1 MKESRTAKL
10 YSTLSKR
17 ELASAALFH
26 AADQNTFEIE
36 RIVGAVGRANYNCL
50 DKDFMEQHTYLSS
63 VVIFWGSEYWRKL
76 FMHTAALLETYC
88 TDGEQPKKWERIDA
102 TAAAV
107 DTWHAVLAAWCDKHG
122 LDLATA
128 YKLAGVDPS
137 PRESKKKDIDHA
149 EVELWLE
156 ELASFS
162 PCAL

>member
-1 MKESRTAKL
+1 MKETRTAKL
-10 YSTLSKR
+10 YDGLTAKQ
-17 ELASAALFH
+17 LARLTFVHTAE
-26 AADQNTFEIE
+26 QNGLEIE
-36 RIVGAVGRANYNCL
+36 RVRGAVERKDYRCL
-50 DKDFMEQHTYLSS
+50 DSSYIDWNTYWIS
-63 VVIFWGSEYWRKL
+63 VAQFWATEYWRKL

-102 TAAAV
+102 TAVAV